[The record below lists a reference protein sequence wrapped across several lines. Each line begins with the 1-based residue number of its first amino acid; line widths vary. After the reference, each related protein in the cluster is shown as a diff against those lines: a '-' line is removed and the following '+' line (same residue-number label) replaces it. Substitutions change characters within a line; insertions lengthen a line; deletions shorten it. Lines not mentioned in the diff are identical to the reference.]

1 MEVYYKDL
9 ISEEASLE
17 KLVDDLMR
25 VVQGATEFADAAG
38 VNLAAEPRA
47 ELATRLENLRQSC
60 RHLKQQVFAG
70 ARATDKLM
78 RQYPYSSIG
87 FGFALGLLAGAL
99 LKRQS

>member
-38 VNLAAEPRA
+38 VNLAAEPKA
-47 ELATRLENLRQSC
+47 ELVSRLENLRQSC
-60 RHLKQQVFAG
+60 RRLRTQVVTS

-78 RQYPYSSIG
+78 RQHPYSAIG
-87 FGFALGLLAGAL
+87 FGLAMGFLAGAL
-99 LKRQS
+99 LV